1 MTVQENNVL
10 KEEVTLLK
18 TNLEMFTLGKREKE
32 LLGKKNS
39 PEDLLKTPIF
49 FEICKF
55 LPIPDILNL
64 QMLNKPIYF
73 GIKLESKFVST
84 INKIQKQKYSKEIS
98 KLETKLSYFLF

>member
-49 FEICKF
+49 FEICKV
-55 LPIPDILNL
+55 LPIEDIFNF
-64 QMLNKPIYF
+64 QMLNKTIF
-73 GIKLESKFVST
+73 FCVKL
-84 INKIQKQKYSKEIS
+84 
-98 KLETKLSYFLF
+98 